1 MARSTARPC
10 TRHLSAFL
18 AAAGAGLVLLSFSTL
33 PGRADVGGA
42 SEAGSGGQGT
52 LAALQKAM
60 SQIRSM
66 EAQLE
71 AGSLVPKFGERAQ
84 EIIAQAASAGPQL
97 ASVVEGA
104 LEPLFLRQLTM
115 LKQQILSSASPED
128 ADAVAAMEKQFLE
141 QASELTGSAES
152 WDYEPEHRKLRGAL
166 EHQLYTTAAIA
177 EERAR
182 AALQQRSTIEV
193 IGRLQLQMEELA
205 QKAQSVRGG
214 GGSPWVLS
222 TSYRIPN
229 TPLQFVSRYEQG
241 RANVEINLTPDKDPS
256 KGDGGFAQAVGPAN
270 VGVSFD
276 LGL

>member
-1 MARSTARPC
+1 LEAQARPW
-10 TRHLSAFL
+10 TRHFSTFLVAASA
-18 AAAGAGLVLLSFSTL
+18 GVMLLSITSL
-33 PGRADVGGA
+33 PGRAEVGG
-42 SEAGSGGQGT
+42 EATGGSGGTGT
-52 LAALQKAM
+52 LAALEKAM

-71 AGSLVPKFGERAQ
+71 AGSLVPKFGEQAQ
-84 EIIAQAASAGPQL
+84 AIITQAASAGPEL

-115 LKQQILSSASPED
+115 LKQQILGSASPED
-128 ADAVAAMEKQFLE
+128 ADAVAALEGQFLE
-141 QASELTGSAES
+141 QASELTGSAKS
-152 WDYEPEHRKLRGAL
+152 WDVEPERRQLRGSL

-193 IGRLQLQMEELA
+193 IGRLQEQMESLA

-229 TPLQFVSRYEQG
+229 TPLQFVGRYEQG

-270 VGVSFD
+270 VGASFD

>member
-1 MARSTARPC
+1 MAAR

-18 AAAGAGLVLLSFSTL
+18 VAAGAGLVLLSVSTL
-33 PGRADVGGA
+33 PGRAEVGTG
-42 SEAGSGGQGT
+42 SEAGSVGKGT
-52 LAALQKAM
+52 LAALEKAM

-104 LEPLFLRQLTM
+104 LEPLFLRQLTL
-115 LKQQILSSASPED
+115 LKQHILSSASPED
-128 ADAVAAMEKQFLE
+128 ADAVAATEKQFLD
-141 QASELTGSAES
+141 QASELTAGSTES
-152 WDYEPEHRKLRGAL
+152 WDVEPEQRKLRGAL
-166 EHQLYTTAAIA
+166 EHQLHTTAAIA

-193 IGRLQLQMEELA
+193 IGRLQVQMEELA

-241 RANVEINLTPDKDPS
+241 RANVELNLTPDKDPS
-256 KGDGGFAQAVGPAN
+256 KGDGGFAQAIGPAN

>member
-1 MARSTARPC
+1 MAAR

-18 AAAGAGLVLLSFSTL
+18 VAAGAGLFLLSVSTL
-33 PGRADVGGA
+33 PGRAEVGTG
-42 SEAGSGGQGT
+42 SEAGSVGKGT
-52 LAALQKAM
+52 LAALEKAM

-104 LEPLFLRQLTM
+104 LEPLFLRQLTL

-128 ADAVAAMEKQFLE
+128 ADAVAATEKQFLE
-141 QASELTGSAES
+141 QASELTAGSTES
-152 WDYEPEHRKLRGAL
+152 WYIEPEQRKLRGAL
-166 EHQLYTTAAIA
+166 EHQLHTTAAIA

-193 IGRLQLQMEELA
+193 IGRLQVQMEELA

-241 RANVEINLTPDKDPS
+241 RANVELNLTPDKDPS
-256 KGDGGFAQAVGPAN
+256 KGDGGFAQAIGPAN